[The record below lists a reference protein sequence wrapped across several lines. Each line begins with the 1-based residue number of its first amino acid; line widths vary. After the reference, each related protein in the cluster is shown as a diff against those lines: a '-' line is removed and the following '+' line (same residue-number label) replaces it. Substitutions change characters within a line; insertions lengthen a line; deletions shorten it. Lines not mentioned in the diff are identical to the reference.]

1 MNKEHPK
8 ESKTPVGHLQRSVER
23 LQVELG
29 AQGSL
34 EGVQDEGDSD
44 VSVGGLGAAQLL
56 GDSLNLRRE
65 VLIRAH

>member
-1 MNKEHPK
+1 M
-8 ESKTPVGHLQRSVER
+8 ER

-56 GDSLNLRRE
+56 GDSLNLWRE
-65 VLIRAH
+65 VLILAH